1 MSRNLKIVFFSEPG
15 YWDGLPGLI
24 AATQLG
30 SAEVSVPKAPIIDRL
45 VNGMKSLTTEGVY

>member
-1 MSRNLKIVFFSEPG
+1 MSRNLKIVFFFSDPG

-30 SAEVSVPKAPIIDRL
+30 SAEVSVPKAPIIDRH
-45 VNGMKSLTTEGVY
+45 VTGVH